1 MIQPAILW
9 KDEISKAFN
18 RKLYTQEH
26 FWYDGGIDNYEQEI
40 KEEANKY
47 QFAIVVS
54 GQLIGFISFRVDWY
68 CSCAYNFGLIKFLP
82 YYFDSSTY
90 DYKESTPKMVSAIR
104 EVIRMIEGFNLHRID
119 FRCVGGNPAEKGY
132 DRILKRFQGKYDL
145 RKVYF
150 KDNIKDRQGK
160 YHDTKMYELIRR

>member
-9 KDEISKAFN
+9 KDELSKAFN
-18 RKLYTQEH
+18 RKLYTQEY
-26 FWYDGGIDNYEQEI
+26 FWFEGGIDNYEREI
-40 KEEANKY
+40 KEEADKY
-47 QFAIVVS
+47 QFAIVESSQV
-54 GQLIGFISFRVDWY
+54 IGFISFRVDWY

-82 YYFDSSTY
+82 YYFDNLTQE
-90 DYKESTPKMVSAIR
+90 YKNSTPKMVSAIR

-132 DRILKRFQGKYDL
+132 DRILKMFHGKYNL
-145 RKVYF
+145 RKIDF

-160 YHDTKMYELIRR
+160 YHDAKMYELIRR